1 MAKDNIEFNAS
12 VHAKLVEEQVKRA
25 SDIKFQIE
33 SFNEQLKEIRDY
45 TKHQTGMKPADFNF
59 LVKVYHTQTR
69 DKVEEQSEELLGVYD
84 AIFTE

>member
-1 MAKDNIEFNAS
+1 MAKDKIEFNAS
-12 VHAKLVEEQVKRA
+12 VHGKLVLEQVKRA

-45 TKHQTGMKPADFNF
+45 TKQQTGMKPADFNF